1 MPQLANVLC
10 LSLSHPLFFSSQGC
24 SWYLAFSLQSFCFL
38 TAVKEQHCGHDEV
51 VTHLH
56 VCLSGDANTVLS
68 SVMSALQ
75 AAVPAA
81 MGAGL
86 HPTVPGD
93 TASLVSVTRHNPAAV
108 EQQRHSLHGKTQEVF
123 YYMEIILWSSTKRLH
138 FLELL
143 LWLELIPL

>member
-1 MPQLANVLC
+1 M
-10 LSLSHPLFFSSQGC
+10 
-24 SWYLAFSLQSFCFL
+24 
-38 TAVKEQHCGHDEV
+38 KEQHCGHNEV

-56 VCLSGDANTVLS
+56 VCLSGDANTALS

-75 AAVPAA
+75 AAVPWA
-81 MGAGL
+81 MGADL
-86 HPTVPGD
+86 HPAVPGD
-93 TASLVSVTRHNPAAV
+93 TASLVSVTCYNPAAMNS
-108 EQQRHSLHGKTQEVF
+108 RDSLHGKTQEVF